1 MGAHVEDTGGTSAGS
16 GYIFTRS
23 GTSWTQ
29 AKKIQSSDVE
39 AHDNFSNSVDIDVS
53 TGTVIAG
60 AYYEDTAGTQDG
72 AGSAYTFV
80 AG

>member
-1 MGAHVEDTGGTSAGS
+1 VEDTGGDQAGS

-29 AKKIQSSDVE
+29 AKKIQSSDV
-39 AHDNFSNSVDIDVS
+39 ATYDNFSNSVDIDAS

-60 AYYEDTAGTQDG
+60 AFYEDTGGNG
-72 AGSAYTFV
+72 AGSAYVFT
-80 AG
+80 A